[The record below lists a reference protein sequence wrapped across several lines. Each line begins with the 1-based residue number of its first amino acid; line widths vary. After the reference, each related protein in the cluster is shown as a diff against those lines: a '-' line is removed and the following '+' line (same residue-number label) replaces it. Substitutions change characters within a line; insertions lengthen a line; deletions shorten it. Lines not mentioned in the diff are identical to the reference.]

1 MEHSFLCILCVESH
15 ISLNRLAWRS
25 FFSSNFPWWWSHRK
39 APTPTEKA
47 KSPST
52 CPIHHIFSVAEFRCA
67 SMFLANSWF
76 LREHIECERGYQ
88 TLVANSDFHSVGP
101 KMVRHSNCLKLHPL
115 AAFFTY
121 VSKSF
126 VHPLG
131 LLEHADGSQRLAA
144 GSFLIECHLFW
155 VTTGWQS
162 ALSDTLP

>member
-1 MEHSFLCILCVESH
+1 MSDPPHFLCSRVPVCLDV
-15 ISLNRLAWRS
+15 
-25 FFSSNFPWWWSHRK
+25 FGK
-39 APTPTEKA
+39 
-47 KSPST
+47 
-52 CPIHHIFSVAEFRCA
+52 
-67 SMFLANSWF
+67 FLVS
-76 LREHIECERGYQ
+76 EGTYTECERGYQ

-162 ALSDTLP
+162 ALLDILPQPVSSWACLVRHRKVFSSLRKCGETHCPCSRS